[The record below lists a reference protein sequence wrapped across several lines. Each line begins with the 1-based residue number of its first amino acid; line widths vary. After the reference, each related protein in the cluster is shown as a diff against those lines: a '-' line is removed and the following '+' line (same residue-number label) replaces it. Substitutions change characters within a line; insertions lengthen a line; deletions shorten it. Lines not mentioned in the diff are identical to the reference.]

1 MTKIVIVEKSGS
13 LKTVQLKNF
22 DVETICK
29 KAGIKSLDG
38 FQLQHTWGAEDGLDE
53 NISLYAKTEGRAGQ
67 ENKYDFPP
75 PADNWLFFGPCV
87 LVGRNPE
94 TGEALDLDETEWE
107 DIYEYLFGGF
117 EDIGSEDSEEDR
129 DTEDELEDLK
139 AAGITTETT
148 KHGYIKDGFIA
159 DSEYEEEESETEESE
174 YSDEEEIVP
183 IKKRGVKKTI
193 GKLVP
198 VPKKKKAVA
207 VVVPKVA
214 PMAENGDIE
223 DCGDELS
230 VESYE

>member
-1 MTKIVIVEKSGS
+1 M
-13 LKTVQLKNF
+13 
-22 DVETICK
+22 
-29 KAGIKSLDG
+29 
-38 FQLQHTWGAEDGLDE
+38 
-53 NISLYAKTEGRAGQ
+53 
-67 ENKYDFPP
+67 
-75 PADNWLFFGPCV
+75 
-87 LVGRNPE
+87 
-94 TGEALDLDETEWE
+94 DLDETEWE